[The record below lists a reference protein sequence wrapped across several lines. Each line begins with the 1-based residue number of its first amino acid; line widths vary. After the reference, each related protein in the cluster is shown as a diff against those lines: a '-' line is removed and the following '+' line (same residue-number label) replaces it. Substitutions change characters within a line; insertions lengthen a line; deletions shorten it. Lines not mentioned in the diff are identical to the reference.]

1 MLSLAAAIGY
11 GAAGGSA
18 AEAVVVWGR
27 LHAWQLAR
35 HAALADGMALP
46 PFTRFIDPVP
56 DLAVAFTRVLLGCM
70 AGWMLHGQVGGMYAA
85 LMVGASAPALLASLG
100 RAATPAGVVEHVPAQ
115 GTNWPP
121 EPAMSRSPNSRPE
134 TAE

>member
-1 MLSLAAAIGY
+1 MLSLSAAIGY

-46 PFTRFIDPVP
+46 PFTRFIDLGP

-70 AGWMLHGQVGGMYAA
+70 AGWMLHGQVEGMYAA

-100 RAATPAGVVEHVPAQ
+100 RAATPAGVVEHAMPAALKR
-115 GTNWPP
+115 NDWEWKP
-121 EPAMSRSPNSRPE
+121 
-134 TAE
+134 

>member
-1 MLSLAAAIGY
+1 MLSLAAAMGY

-18 AEAVVVWGR
+18 AEAVVVWGQ

-35 HAALADGMALP
+35 HAALADGIALP
-46 PFTRFIDPVP
+46 SLTKFIDLGP
-56 DLAVAFTRVLLGCM
+56 DLAVAFTRVLLGCL

-85 LMVGASAPALLASLG
+85 LVVGASAPALLASLG
-100 RAATPAGVVEHVPAQ
+100 RAATPAGVVQHVPTQ

-121 EPAMSRSPNSRPE
+121 EPAMSRSPNARPE